1 MCMQSQYTVLKS
13 CLTSVRPLKSLPVRS
28 CPRVTCLP
36 YGPPPCSHAARA
48 PSTPRF
54 RKNLGGQQKQ
64 GRVSKRRA
72 DNESHGGVGD
82 EERGGDER
90 GGAGIGEVEVHR
102 GARGRRR
109 LRWRGAGEGGWRR
122 GELEGAQDGH
132 ARELQFQSCLFLF
145 PSRLHTWL
153 CVIRLI
159 CFVVLLG
166 IGQSAEST
174 MPSSSPY
181 FLLFCWTEK
190 QDQNP
195 LTLVWIQTNPKIN
208 SDQTKVKRRYLWTKF
223 T

>member
-1 MCMQSQYTVLKS
+1 MQSQYTVLKS

-28 CPRVTCLP
+28 CPRVTCFP

-48 PSTPRF
+48 PSTRRF
-54 RKNLGGQQKQ
+54 GKNLGGQQKQ

-82 EERGGDER
+82 EERCGDER

-145 PSRLHTWL
+145 PSRLHTIRG
-153 CVIRLI
+153 CVLSVLSVLWCCLGLASQPNPRCLLPVLI
-159 CFVVLLG
+159 SFCFV
-166 IGQSAEST
+166 GQKSRIKI
-174 MPSSSPY
+174 PS
-181 FLLFCWTEK
+181 L
-190 QDQNP
+190 
-195 LTLVWIQTNPKIN
+195 
-208 SDQTKVKRRYLWTKF
+208 
-223 T
+223 